1 MKRAKSIDM
10 HGTSVKFGSSD
21 VKNFKS
27 FELPPIST
35 PELEEETKLPE
46 KILRDEFNKALILL
60 PEGMILNFNNGE
72 YQAPTLVAFEKACGI
87 FADKINAIIDYL
99 NSKEGEEK

>member
-1 MKRAKSIDM
+1 MNDPQGLTKRQAKASKA
-10 HGTSVKFGSSD
+10 GKASAKKRWGAR
-21 VKNFKS
+21 
-27 FELPPIST
+27 
-35 PELEEETKLPE
+35 LPE